1 MAVQPKKK
9 KSPIKTKI
17 TTKKKPTIKKKPTA
31 KKRTVKPRK
40 RKKKN
45 KSNVKR
51 NFFIFFALLLMSSF
65 VAFGFYMG
73 KNSDA
78 LSTAIQSGEIE
89 GSYTTKKLLED
100 LAKMKITKPKEEVK
114 HVEKYKSIPKEKKNI
129 VEKIRVKKVKS
140 QNTQAKITKINKKPV
155 EAPKVVKT
163 SLFTKSKKPRLAIII
178 DDVSKKSQIHAIKAT
193 GLVMTPAIFPPSEL
207 SMTSHHLARGMKH
220 AMIHLPMESGNAQFN
235 TQYKTLLTHFSATQI
250 KERVKELRKLF
261 PHVRYV
267 NNHTGSVFTSNT
279 KSMKKLYKVLRD
291 EGFIFI
297 DSRTIG
303 SSKVRQITRS
313 FGDAYVSRDIFIDNV
328 HTVPYIHKQLKKA
341 VQIAK
346 KKGYAV
352 AIGHPHKITMKALKS
367 ANNIFKDVELVYI
380 DRIYEEN

>member
-9 KSPIKTKI
+9 KSPIKT
-17 TTKKKPTIKKKPTA
+17 TTTSKKNPTA

-73 KNSDA
+73 KHSDA
-78 LSTAIQSGEIE
+78 LSVAIQNGEIE
-89 GSYTTKKLLED
+89 GSYTTKQLLED
-100 LAKMKITKPKEEVK
+100 LEKMKTTKSKEEVTQITK
-114 HVEKYKSIPKEKKNI
+114 HKNIPKENKGRVKNVI
-129 VEKIRVKKVKS
+129 VEKVKS
-140 QNTQAKITKINKKPV
+140 KNTQLTS
-155 EAPKVVKT
+155 KVVKT
-163 SLFTKSKKPRLAIII
+163 YSVKKFKKPRLAIII
-178 DDVSKKSQIHAIKAT
+178 DDVSNKSQMRAIKET
-193 GLVMTPAIFPPSEL
+193 GLALTPAIFPPSEL
-207 SMTSHHLARGMKH
+207 SMMSHHLARGMKH
-220 AMIHLPMESGNAQFN
+220 TMIHLPMESGNAQLN
-235 TQYKTLLTHFSATQI
+235 TQYKTLLTHFSSTQI
-250 KERVKELRKLF
+250 RERVKELRKLF

-267 NNHTGSVFTSNT
+267 NNHTGSVFTSQP
-279 KSMKKLYKVLRD
+279 KSMKKLYKALKE

-303 SSKVRQITRS
+303 NSKVRQIARS

-346 KKGYAV
+346 KKGYAI
-352 AIGHPHKITMKALKS
+352 AIGHPHKATMKALKS
-367 ANNIFKDVELVYI
+367 ANNIFKNVELVYI
-380 DRIYEEN
+380 DSIYKEK